1 MAFSNRWVLADGTL
15 NDEPIT
21 IRYRDHL
28 EQQQNSGD
36 FSQCVQISWTAEEV
50 DEETGYPSA
59 NELLKID
66 DFKQKL
72 MAAIEK
78 DAQALVVM
86 VIMCQGINQW
96 ILYTKDT
103 SVLQADLN
111 TIPTDTGLYPI
122 EIVAEE
128 DDQWAI
134 FTQLRD
140 AIKTDG

>member
-1 MAFSNRWVLADGTL
+1 
-15 NDEPIT
+15 
-21 IRYRDHL
+21 
-28 EQQQNSGD
+28 
-36 FSQCVQISWTAEEV
+36 
-50 DEETGYPSA
+50 
-59 NELLKID
+59 
-66 DFKQKL
+66 
-72 MAAIEK
+72 
-78 DAQALVVM
+78 VM